1 MRREDTQDEAN
12 YRAEARAWLLAHAP
26 GPGRGFA
33 SGVKEHTPEAEHAYF
48 EKCRAWQRT
57 LYDGGWGAI
66 TLPKAYGG
74 QEGSAAQSLIFQEEQ
89 GQFDVTTAFLKAS
102 IDLIA
107 PALLRFGTELQKER
121 FLRPMLRGD
130 EAWCQLFSEPE
141 AGSDLA
147 ALRCR
152 AVQDG
157 DELIING
164 QKLWTT
170 SAQHA
175 DWGFLLVRTNPEVP
189 KHAGISF
196 VLVDM
201 KTPGVE
207 VRPLPTI
214 TGGRHFNEVFF
225 NDVRVPVAQVVNGIN
240 EGWVVARQVL
250 MNESVSIGTSGVG
263 SDSCEGL
270 VRTAQ
275 ARGCW
280 DESRIRQGVA
290 SAYIED
296 RVLGWLGD
304 RIKNAVL
311 DGKMPDVDGSV
322 VKVLWAE
329 SRARKSDVALDI
341 LGADAVL
348 DGEDAENHGF
358 WQNHMLDR
366 YMGTIGGGTVEVHR
380 NGIGERVLRLPRES
394 RPDRDVPFRDL
405 KTTVED

>member
-1 MRREDTQDEAN
+1 MRRSDTPEEAAF
-12 YRAEARAWLLAHAP
+12 RADARAWLEANAP
-26 GPGRGFA
+26 AAGQGWA
-33 SGVKEHTPEAEHAYF
+33 SGIKEHTPEAEHAFF
-48 EKCRAWQRT
+48 ERSRSWQRT
-57 LYDGGWGAI
+57 LFEGGFGAI
-66 TLPKAYGG
+66 TLPEAYGG
-74 QEGSAAQSLIFQEEQ
+74 RGGTAVQSLIFAEEAAH
-89 GQFDVTTAFLKAS
+89 FDAMTSFLEAA

-107 PALLRFGTELQKER
+107 PALLSFGTEEQKER

-152 AVQDG
+152 AEPDG
-157 DELIING
+157 DELVING

-170 SAQHA
+170 SAQFA
-175 DWGFLLVRTNPEVP
+175 DWGFLLVRSDPDRP

-225 NDVRVPVAQVVNGIN
+225 TDVRVPMAQLVNGLHG
-240 EGWVVARQVL
+240 GWPVARQVL
-250 MNESVSIGTSGVG
+250 MNESVSIGTSGQR
-263 SDSCEGL
+263 SDGAEEL
-270 VRTAQ
+270 VRVALR
-275 ARGCW
+275 RGRF
-280 DESRIRQGVA
+280 DDPRIRDGVA
-290 SAYIED
+290 SAYVEE

-304 RIKNAVL
+304 RIRDAVL
-311 DGKMPDVDGSV
+311 DGQRPDVDGSV

-329 SRARKSDVALDI
+329 SRARKSDVAQAVIGPDALLD
-341 LGADAVL
+341 GADTEA
-348 DGEDAENHGF
+348 DGY
-358 WQNHMLDR
+358 WQNHLMDR

-380 NGIGERVLRLPRES
+380 NGIGERVLGLPRED

-405 KTTVED
+405 KTT